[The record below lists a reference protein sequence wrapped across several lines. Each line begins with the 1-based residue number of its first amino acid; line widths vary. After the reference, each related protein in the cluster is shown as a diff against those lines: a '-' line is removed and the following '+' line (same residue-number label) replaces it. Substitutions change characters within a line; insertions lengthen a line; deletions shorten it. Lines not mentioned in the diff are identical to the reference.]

1 MSAVFCFLMLLLP
14 FQGDGADD
22 GADQAAQQ
30 PADAKAGAP
39 DQNAA
44 EPTKASDVGLDDEDD
59 AESAGADPAESWSAK
74 LDEITDSGAIGYI
87 KKGGIFMWPIL
98 IMGIIA
104 AGVLIE
110 RYRTLKMLT
119 ADPGDVRGEVVELLK
134 QDRVEEALKL
144 CEQEEGPV
152 PAILSAGLRKYYLL
166 RTLNY
171 DPAKIEEQVLKAMDD
186 YGVHVVAALEK
197 HLPVLATI
205 SSAAPMLGFLG
216 TVSGMVVSFNEI
228 EAKIGQDNI
237 VKLASGG
244 ISVALLTTAFG
255 LIIGIPAFM
264 GFNYFSGVINR
275 FVLEV
280 EESATELIET
290 VTLQMA
296 LERPESVTANPVAA
310 SSPEAP
316 AGDTNLLTE

>member
-1 MSAVFCFLMLLLP
+1 MSAVLYLALLLP
-14 FQGDGADD
+14 LQIEA
-22 GADQAAQQ
+22 
-30 PADAKAGAP
+30 PADAEKPPAVQDAKADAEAGAP
-39 DQNAA
+39 KGDAADGEKTDGDAKPDEGAEAGPATFDPEGDDQVD
-44 EPTKASDVGLDDEDD
+44 EGDD
-59 AESAGADPAESWSAK
+59 SWYGK
-74 LDEITDSGAIGYI
+74 LDEITDAGAIGFI
-87 KKGGIFMWPIL
+87 KKGGVFMWPIL

-110 RYRTLKMLT
+110 RFRSLKMLT
-119 ADPGDVRGEVVELLK
+119 ADPGNVRGQVVDLLK
-134 QDRVEEALKL
+134 QDRVEQALKL

-152 PAILSAGLRKYYLL
+152 PAILSAGLRKYYVL

-171 DPAKIEEQVLKAMDD
+171 DPAKVEEQVVKAMDD

-255 LIIGIPAFM
+255 LIVGIPAFM

-296 LERPESVTANPVAA
+296 LERAA
-310 SSPEAP
+310 EE
-316 AGDTNLLTE
+316 TV

>member
-1 MSAVFCFLMLLLP
+1 MSSVFCFLMLLLP
-14 FQGDGADD
+14 FQGDGADQA
-22 GADQAAQQ
+22 ADQGDQKPDAKAVADDAQ
-30 PADAKAGAP
+30 PADNP
-39 DQNAA
+39 DDA
-44 EPTKASDVGLDDEDD
+44 TSKVASDAVPDDLETEDEVD
-59 AESAGADPAESWSAK
+59 EVDDSWTAK
-74 LDEITDSGAIGYI
+74 LSDITDSGAIGYI
-87 KKGGIFMWPIL
+87 KEGGIFMWPIL

-110 RYRTLKMLT
+110 RFRSLKMLT
-119 ADPGDVRGEVVELLK
+119 ADPGNVREEVVDLLK

-166 RTLNY
+166 RTLSY
-171 DPAKIEEQVLKAMDD
+171 DPAKVEEQVLKAMDD

-216 TVSGMVVSFNEI
+216 TVSGMIVSFNEI
-228 EAKIGQDNI
+228 EAKIGTDNI

-296 LERPESVTANPVAA
+296 LERSAE
-310 SSPEAP
+310 
-316 AGDTNLLTE
+316 